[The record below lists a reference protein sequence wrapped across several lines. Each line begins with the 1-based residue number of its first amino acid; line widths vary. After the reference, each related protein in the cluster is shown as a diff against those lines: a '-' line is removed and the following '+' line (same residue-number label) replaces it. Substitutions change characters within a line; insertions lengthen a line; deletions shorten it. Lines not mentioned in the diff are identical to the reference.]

1 MPSSAFSR
9 RILLLGMTNLFYMPI
24 KNSMASDT
32 QNHFAQVEQIFQEA
46 IKTNK
51 TPGAVAAIG
60 HQGQVVWK
68 GVFGQRALV
77 PHPEAMTWDTLFDM
91 ASLTKVL
98 ITAPA
103 IMQLY
108 ERHLV
113 QLDVPVCH
121 YLPAFSGQ
129 GKQDITVR
137 QLLTHYSGLPP
148 DLDLSTPWVGRN
160 TAIQMAFSCAPIHP
174 AGEQFI
180 YSDINFILLGLII
193 EKLSGL
199 TLQDYATQNIL
210 KPLGLKRTFFA
221 PVPTLYGTIAPTQY
235 DEKGSL
241 LRGIVHDPTTRRMG
255 GIAGHAGLFSC
266 ADDMTRYAIALLN
279 KRAGR
284 SSPFPL
290 KKETLVMM
298 SSPQQPAGKTDQR
311 GLGWD
316 INTHYSTPRGDY
328 FPVGSFGHTGFTGTS
343 LWLVP
348 QTDSFVLILTNRV
361 HPDGKGNVV
370 ALRHDVASAAA
381 LALEQL

>member
-1 MPSSAFSR
+1 MPSPALSR
-9 RILLLGMTNLFYMPI
+9 RILLLGLTNLFYMPI
-24 KNSMASDT
+24 KKSMASET
-32 QNHFAQVEQIFQEA
+32 KKYFAQVEQIFQDA
-46 IKTNK
+46 VKTNK

-60 HQGQVVWK
+60 HKGRVVWK

-77 PHPEAMTWDTLFDM
+77 PHPEGMTWDTLFDM

-108 ERHLV
+108 ERGLV
-113 QLDVPVCH
+113 QLDTPVCH
-121 YLPAFSGQ
+121 YLPEFSGQ
-129 GKQDITVR
+129 GKQDITAR

-148 DLDLSTPWVGRN
+148 DLDLSTPWIGRN
-160 TAIQMAFSCAPIHP
+160 TAIHTAFSCIPIHP
-174 AGEQFI
+174 AGEQFV
-180 YSDINFILLGLII
+180 YSDINFILLGLIV

-210 KPLGLKRTFFA
+210 KPLGLKRTFFT
-221 PVPTLYGTIAPTQY
+221 PTPALYSTIAPTQY
-235 DEKGSL
+235 DEKGTL

-255 GIAGHAGLFSC
+255 GVAGHAGLFSC
-266 ADDMTRYAIALLN
+266 ADDMTHYAIALLN

-290 KKETLVMM
+290 KAETLVMM

-316 INTHYSTPRGDY
+316 IATHYSTPRGDY

-361 HPDGKGNVV
+361 HPYGKGNVV
-370 ALRHDVASAAA
+370 ALRHNVASAAA

>member
-1 MPSSAFSR
+1 MPSSFSR
-9 RILLLGMTNLFYMPI
+9 RILLTGAASLFYSST
-24 KNSMASDT
+24 KKSMASDT
-32 QNHFAQVEQIFQEA
+32 QNNFTQVERIFQDA
-46 IKTNK
+46 IKNGK
-51 TPGAVAAIG
+51 TPGAVAAIA
-60 HQGQVVWK
+60 HKGQVVWK

-108 ERHLV
+108 ERGLV

-121 YLPAFSGQ
+121 YLPKFSGQ
-129 GKQDITVR
+129 GKQEITVR

-148 DLDLSTPWVGRN
+148 DLDLSTPWIGRN
-160 TAIQMAFSCAPIHP
+160 TAIQMAFSCTPIHP
-174 AGEQFI
+174 AGEQFV
-180 YSDINFILLGLII
+180 YSDINFILLGLIV
-193 EKLSGL
+193 EKLSDL
-199 TLQDYATQNIL
+199 TLQDYATQNIF
-210 KPLGLKRTFFA
+210 KPLGLKRTFFTPA
-221 PVPTLYGTIAPTQY
+221 PTLSSTIAPTQY
-235 DEKGSL
+235 DENGNL

-279 KRAGR
+279 KRAGC

-290 KKETLVMM
+290 KAETLVMM

-316 INTHYSTPRGDY
+316 IATHYSTPRGDY
-328 FPVGSFGHTGFTGTS
+328 FPIGSFGHTGFTGTS

-361 HPDGKGNVV
+361 HPYGKGNVIV
-370 ALRHDVASAAA
+370 LRHDVASAAA
-381 LALEQL
+381 LALERL